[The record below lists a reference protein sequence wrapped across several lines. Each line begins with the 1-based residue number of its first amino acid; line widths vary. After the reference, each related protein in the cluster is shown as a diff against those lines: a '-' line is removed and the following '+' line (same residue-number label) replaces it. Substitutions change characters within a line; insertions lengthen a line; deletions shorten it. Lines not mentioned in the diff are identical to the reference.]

1 MVLGRYSQIGLQ
13 ACAQPTEAARW
24 PWLLVPVEASD
35 ETGARTNVAPVDDG
49 IAVEDEGGRRAL
61 CERAQPGGRRSLP
74 DARLGCGLGRVPGTR
89 APRAAAAQS
98 TVAQATSKSRD
109 RWGVMQLDHER
120 LDVYDLA
127 LEFLVLA
134 NGIIEGLPRGRS
146 HLADQ
151 FTRASLSIV
160 LNLAEG
166 AGKHSKLDKRRY
178 YVTARGSATESA
190 ALLDV
195 FQRLKLFDE
204 AGHRAAKGMLVRL
217 VSMLIKLA
225 QSCEE

>member
-1 MVLGRYSQIGLQ
+1 
-13 ACAQPTEAARW
+13 
-24 PWLLVPVEASD
+24 
-35 ETGARTNVAPVDDG
+35 
-49 IAVEDEGGRRAL
+49 
-61 CERAQPGGRRSLP
+61 
-74 DARLGCGLGRVPGTR
+74 
-89 APRAAAAQS
+89 
-98 TVAQATSKSRD
+98 
-109 RWGVMQLDHER
+109 MQLDHER
-120 LDVYDLA
+120 LDVYDLS

-166 AGKHSKLDKRRY
+166 AGNHSKRRY

-190 ALLDV
+190 TLLDV
-195 FQRLKLFDE
+195 CQRLKLLDE
-204 AGHRAAKGMLVRL
+204 AGHRAAKGMLVRI

>member
-1 MVLGRYSQIGLQ
+1 M
-13 ACAQPTEAARW
+13 AR
-24 PWLLVPVEASD
+24 
-35 ETGARTNVAPVDDG
+35 ARRG
-49 IAVEDEGGRRAL
+49 
-61 CERAQPGGRRSLP
+61 QLP
-74 DARLGCGLGRVPGTR
+74 
-89 APRAAAAQS
+89 AQS
-98 TVAQATSKSRD
+98 TVIQAISESRD

-120 LDVYDLA
+120 LDVYDLS

-178 YVTARGSATESA
+178 YVTARGWRQSLRRCWMSAS
-190 ALLDV
+190 DSS
-195 FQRLKLFDE
+195 F
-204 AGHRAAKGMLVRL
+204 
-217 VSMLIKLA
+217 
-225 QSCEE
+225 